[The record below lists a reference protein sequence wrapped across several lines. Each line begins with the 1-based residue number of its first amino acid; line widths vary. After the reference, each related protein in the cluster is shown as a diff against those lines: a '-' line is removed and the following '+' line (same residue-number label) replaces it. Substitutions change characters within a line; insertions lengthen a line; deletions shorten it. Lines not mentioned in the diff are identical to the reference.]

1 MNRLLLCVGSAAAA
15 LVLAACGGDDDTPAA
30 PASPTVT
37 VDDATTGAYVVSVGT
52 ADALAVGKYYAAADG
67 SRLLVLQ
74 GADDRVSQLYRRAS
88 AGAAWIPVP
97 AASTATTVTLATR
110 AAVAVT
116 SPTAAALAGKYRV
129 AIDGGHADFTL
140 GADGVLTAGTL
151 PGTLKLTLATSGCGA
166 LPASATG
173 VLVADPDFAP
183 AAFRLVADND
193 KVPVDLWAYAKLVM
207 SADKGAVRDL
217 SQLED

>member
-1 MNRLLLCVGSAAAA
+1 MNRLLLCVGSAVAA
-15 LVLAACGGDDDTPAA
+15 LVLAACGSDDDTPAA
-30 PASPTVT
+30 PAASPTVT

-74 GADDRVSQLYRRAS
+74 GTDDRVAQLYRRAS

-140 GADGVLTAGTL
+140 GADGLLTAGSATCKLSGTTSAGTL

-183 AAFRLVADND
+183 AVFRLVADND
-193 KVPVDLWAYAKLVM
+193 KVTVDLWAYA
-207 SADKGAVRDL
+207 D
-217 SQLED
+217 

>member
-1 MNRLLLCVGSAAAA
+1 MNRLLLCVGAAAAA
-15 LVLAACGGDDDTPAA
+15 LVLAACGSDDDTPAA

-37 VDDATTGAYVVSVGT
+37 VDDATTGAYVVSTGT
-52 ADALAVGKYYAAADG
+52 ADALTVGKYYAAADG

-74 GADDRVSQLYRRAS
+74 GAGDRVSQLYRRAS

-97 AASTATTVTLATR
+97 AASAATTVTLATR

-140 GADGVLTAGTL
+140 GADGVLTAGSATCKLSGTTTAGTL

-183 AAFRLVADND
+183 AAFRLVADNG
-193 KVPVDLWAYAKLVM
+193 KVPVDLWAYA
-207 SADKGAVRDL
+207 D
-217 SQLED
+217 